1 MNKKTLQIEQL
12 ESKMKHF
19 SKLTTLVSPPTGWV
33 RATRLALGISLQQM
47 AKQLKISK
55 QSAQELEQRE
65 KEGAITIK
73 SLSDAAEALNMK
85 LVYGFVPLD
94 GSIDNL
100 IERKAKELATQI
112 VLRTS
117 NSMKL
122 ENQKNSEERIKKAI
136 KDRTVELKKEIPKA
150 LWD

>member
-94 GSIDNL
+94 GSLDNL

-136 KDRTVELKKEIPKA
+136 KDRTVELKKEIPKS

>member
-94 GSIDNL
+94 GSLDNL

>member
-55 QSAQELEQRE
+55 QRAQELEQRE

-136 KDRTVELKKEIPKA
+136 KDRTVELKKEIPKS